1 MGSESFSALG
11 MDLGKHKGE
20 ASTRNTVWKEKMKV
34 PSESGFLKFT
44 FVPAFG
50 RLPTQ
55 HHITDAPSSM
65 IGIGGR
71 PVDKNYQENTRNRHR
86 AGAEEEATGSG
97 KKGNSSRNS
106 SQNRFQT
113 KEHNTSR
120 GGMDKE
126 DLFKAEFVFFTD
138 SDEDTKAAMR
148 NGYGIERTEHST
160 TSNISPRSETIQQ
173 ANAPQPCLHTDPLY
187 SPSSHPKHA
196 QLTSPLSTSDHPSY
210 KSPVAHF
217 LSPTNMK
224 VNHELPFSAAYE
236 ASSMQESHRQW
247 QAANGS
253 SVHQSST
260 YFHSSTS
267 SSLPSSILK
276 TPSFPLDDL
285 SDSAQLTSGF
295 LGNGPHK
302 LTETPSPPLLAHKD
316 SPHPSQVLGSVDVL
330 QRSSPRAVSPLPS
343 KKLTTWSVVPIS
355 ITTHLLSPSPK
366 PLSSPL
372 YGSSST
378 IHSVNNPCSQMSSS
392 GNLLTSGIQSPLPTR
407 LSFLTAIL
415 KSGSSPKRPFS
426 PASCPVTLSPC
437 SLGSSTP
444 TIDPKLKTTP
454 PTPKKSSSSFSSVR
468 SASPNQDGYQLS
480 VFSHVPDHTSLSP
493 KFSPDLGTRALSS
506 KRHLSARALSPD
518 KLRPLSPTISSYRKT
533 TVSPLLLPK
542 SPNFSLPP
550 HGSRKGALSPANRT
564 QGSEKSKKISTYS
577 PTFTAKS
584 IPVSMPIFNQR
595 DSVSPTSKKV
605 CLSPA
610 QRHSSNQSIG
620 RLRHASAKDPDAHLS
635 APCQAFSQTGTG
647 SPTPPACNINPPFSQ
662 ANSSS
667 IYSNFRACP
676 SSSRSRTPTIT
687 QPLSPTRVHSP
698 CAIASRSRESTSP
711 LSFSLPSDS
720 ENKIPKIKTSYKAFA
735 AIPTNT
741 LLLEQK
747 ALDEP
752 TTGEGV
758 IEDRTLD
765 THSEMC
771 SPAQLRQQTEEL
783 CAAIDQVLQDPLT
796 MRRCDYSPSS
806 LQNIRD
812 SDLSRSS
819 TPSQR
824 SAGRETRFANLY
836 LSGPIVTESQKTK
849 PGVIR
854 PTMVKAKIIV
864 KEEEPVQPNP
874 FKKYLGETT
883 DLQTEQ
889 PTHPIVPIPEDEAL
903 SSKELCS
910 VTIKDKTH
918 LPHYQEKKDT
928 KKENFPDNGGPH
940 SRAQCL
946 LRRDLGNGVGKPC

>member
-1 MGSESFSALG
+1 MGSESFPALG

-20 ASTRNTVWKEKMKV
+20 ASTRDTVWKEKMKV

-106 SQNRFQT
+106 SQNRFQS

-148 NGYGIERTEHST
+148 NGYGIERTEHSP
-160 TSNISPRSETIQQ
+160 TSSISPRSETIRQV
-173 ANAPQPCLHTDPLY
+173 NAPQPCLHTDPLY
-187 SPSSHPKHA
+187 SPSTHPKHA
-196 QLTSPLSTSDHPSY
+196 Q
-210 KSPVAHF
+210 
-217 LSPTNMK
+217 
-224 VNHELPFSAAYE
+224 
-236 ASSMQESHRQW
+236 
-247 QAANGS
+247 
-253 SVHQSST
+253 
-260 YFHSSTS
+260 
-267 SSLPSSILK
+267 
-276 TPSFPLDDL
+276 
-285 SDSAQLTSGF
+285 
-295 LGNGPHK
+295 
-302 LTETPSPPLLAHKD
+302 
-316 SPHPSQVLGSVDVL
+316 
-330 QRSSPRAVSPLPS
+330 
-343 KKLTTWSVVPIS
+343 
-355 ITTHLLSPSPK
+355 
-366 PLSSPL
+366 
-372 YGSSST
+372 
-378 IHSVNNPCSQMSSS
+378 
-392 GNLLTSGIQSPLPTR
+392 
-407 LSFLTAIL
+407 
-415 KSGSSPKRPFS
+415 
-426 PASCPVTLSPC
+426 
-437 SLGSSTP
+437 
-444 TIDPKLKTTP
+444 
-454 PTPKKSSSSFSSVR
+454 
-468 SASPNQDGYQLS
+468 
-480 VFSHVPDHTSLSP
+480 
-493 KFSPDLGTRALSS
+493 
-506 KRHLSARALSPD
+506 
-518 KLRPLSPTISSYRKT
+518 
-533 TVSPLLLPK
+533 
-542 SPNFSLPP
+542 
-550 HGSRKGALSPANRT
+550 
-564 QGSEKSKKISTYS
+564 
-577 PTFTAKS
+577 
-584 IPVSMPIFNQR
+584 
-595 DSVSPTSKKV
+595 
-605 CLSPA
+605 
-610 QRHSSNQSIG
+610 
-620 RLRHASAKDPDAHLS
+620 
-635 APCQAFSQTGTG
+635 
-647 SPTPPACNINPPFSQ
+647 
-662 ANSSS
+662 
-667 IYSNFRACP
+667 
-676 SSSRSRTPTIT
+676 
-687 QPLSPTRVHSP
+687 
-698 CAIASRSRESTSP
+698 
-711 LSFSLPSDS
+711 
-720 ENKIPKIKTSYKAFA
+720 IKTSYKAFA

-796 MRRCDYSPSS
+796 MRRCDSSPSS

-874 FKKYLGETT
+874 FKKYLEETT

-910 VTIKDKTH
+910 ATIKDKTH

-946 LRRDLGNGVGKPC
+946 LRRDLGNGVGKSC